1 MVRGNGSIADSESTS
16 SPRRTGTSLIVPL
29 VALVLAVALTACSSG
44 ATHGAA
50 SRSTG
55 ASGRSITIKN
65 FVFSPRTLTVSP
77 GASVTVTNDDS
88 VTHTLT
94 STTGAFNVG
103 DVAKDAT
110 AHFTAPMKPGT
121 YTYRCNIH
129 QFMTGT
135 LVVS

>member
-1 MVRGNGSIADSESTS
+1 MVRAEALTDRE
-16 SPRRTGTSLIVPL
+16 PTSLQSRRAGSL
-29 VALVLAVALTACSSG
+29 RVAVVGLVLALSLAACSSG
-44 ATHGAA
+44 TTHGAA
-50 SRSTG
+50 SGTT
-55 ASGRSITIKN
+55 ATSGRSITIKN
-65 FVFSPRTLTVSP
+65 FVFSPKTLTVSP
-77 GASVTVTNDDS
+77 GASVTVTNDDA

-103 DVAKDAT
+103 DVAKNAS